1 MKTYSY
7 FLYLFSVLVLS
18 GCSTLNPYDEKADCP
33 DPYNGSCIS
42 TPLAYKRSKVDPQ
55 NEKKSPFDPKHDS
68 PLIKERDSGEV
79 TDPVEPKKG
88 VSEEKGNT
96 HEESKDTYK
105 NALYE
110 EIAGLAQRPMTPVRV
125 QAKQM
130 RVLILGYDLNDR
142 FYSHRF
148 IFFQGDKPHWIL
160 NVIEE

>member
-1 MKTYSY
+1 MKTINY
-7 FLYLFSVLVLS
+7 FFLSILFLS

-42 TPLAYKRSKVDPQ
+42 TPLAYKRSKADPQ

-68 PLIKERDSGEV
+68 PLIKEREAES
-79 TDPVEPKKG
+79 VEQKPIDRDNAVDTAK
-88 VSEEKGNT
+88 E
-96 HEESKDTYK
+96 TYK
-105 NALYE
+105 TALFD

-125 QAKQM
+125 AAKQM

-142 FYSHRF
+142 FYSHRY